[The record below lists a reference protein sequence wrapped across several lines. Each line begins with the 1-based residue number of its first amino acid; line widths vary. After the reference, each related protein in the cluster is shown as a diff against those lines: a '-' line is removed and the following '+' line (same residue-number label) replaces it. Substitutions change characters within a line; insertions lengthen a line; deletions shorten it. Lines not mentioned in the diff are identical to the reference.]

1 MNAEFNS
8 KKSSALRERMKE
20 DLRLRNYSKH
30 SEELYLFHVRRFA
43 EYCQRSP
50 AECGLEEVRSYLL
63 GLLDRQTNQS
73 TYKQAVAALRFLF
86 KYTLNREWVKEKI
99 AYPRKPFRL
108 PVVLTQE
115 EVAAVLSNIKKEQ
128 HRIILRTIYA
138 AGLRLNE
145 ALSLRVSDI
154 DSKELRLR
162 IRSGKGD
169 KERYAMLTQL
179 LLRELREYY
188 CRYRPKDWLFP
199 SKTPNRHIGETCIQ
213 KAFHQARKE
222 AGINKAASVHTLRH
236 SFATHLLEHG
246 TDLRLIQELLG
257 HKSLK
262 STLIYTHVSTKVFR
276 TVQDPLSFI
285 AAA

>member
-1 MNAEFNS
+1 MRD
-8 KKSSALRERMKE
+8 KKTTLLRERMKE

-43 EYCQRSP
+43 EFCGKSP
-50 AECGLEEVRSYLL
+50 AHCELEDVRRYLL
-63 GLLDRQTNQS
+63 HLLDKQTNQS
-73 TYKQAVAALRFLF
+73 TYKQAVAGLRFLF

-108 PVVLTQE
+108 PVVLTE
-115 EVAAVLSNIKKEQ
+115 VEVAAILSGIKREQ

-145 ALSLRVSDI
+145 ALNLKISDI
-154 DSKELRLR
+154 DSKEMRLR
-162 IRSGKGD
+162 IRNGKGD
-169 KERYAMLTQL
+169 KERFAMLTQSL
-179 LLRELREYY
+179 LTELRAYFVK
-188 CRYRPKDWLFP
+188 YRPKDWLFP
-199 SKTPNRHIGETCIQ
+199 SKNPAQHVGETCIQ
-213 KAFHQARKE
+213 KAFHQARIA
-222 AGINKAASVHTLRH
+222 AGIKKAASVHTLRH

-257 HKSLK
+257 HKTLK

-276 TVQDPLSFI
+276 TIKDPLTFL
-285 AAA
+285 AA

>member
-1 MNAEFNS
+1 MTD
-8 KKSSALRERMKE
+8 KKATPLRERMRE

-43 EYCQRSP
+43 EFCQRSP
-50 AECGLEEVRSYLL
+50 AQCGLEEVRRYLL
-63 GLLDRQTNQS
+63 YLLNRNTNQS
-73 TYKQAVAALRFLF
+73 SYKQAVAALRFLF

-115 EVAAVLSNIKKEQ
+115 EVRRILARIKLGQ
-128 HRIILRTIYA
+128 HRMILRTIYA

-145 ALSLRVSDI
+145 ALNLKVADI

-162 IRSGKGD
+162 IRNGKGD
-169 KERYAMLTQL
+169 KERYALLTQSL
-179 LLRELREYY
+179 LEELREYY
-188 CRYRPKDWLFP
+188 KCYRPKDWLFP
-199 SKTPNRHIGETCIQ
+199 AKRSGCHVGETCIQ

-222 AGINKAASVHTLRH
+222 AGITKAASVHTLRH

-257 HKSLK
+257 HKTMK

-276 TVQDPLSFI
+276 TVKDPLSFI
-285 AAA
+285 AA